1 VRLKRIL
8 LYFTD
13 TLVIIVTPVVEIG
26 SPLST
31 SMLKSYDM
39 VFEYLTKQTKM
50 GGCTFEYP
58 QEIESIVNALLTENW
73 SFEKVDYRKNER
85 FYYIN
90 VSGFQ

>member
-1 VRLKRIL
+1 MQLKRIL

-39 VFEYLTKQTKM
+39 VFEYLTIQTKM
-50 GGCTFEYP
+50 GDVYLNIHTP
-58 QEIESIVNALLTENW
+58 QEIESIVIIPFLT
-73 SFEKVDYRKNER
+73 KNFNLKR
-85 FYYIN
+85 LTKNITY
-90 VSGFQ
+90 